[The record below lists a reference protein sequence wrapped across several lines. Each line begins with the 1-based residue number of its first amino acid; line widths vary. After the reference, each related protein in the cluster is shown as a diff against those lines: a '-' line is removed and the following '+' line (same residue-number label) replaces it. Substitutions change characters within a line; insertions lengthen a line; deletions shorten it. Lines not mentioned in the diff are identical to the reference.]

1 MIFIRL
7 FGVKRAGTPFCIC
20 GGQKP
25 ISQFG
30 LKSYLYEQGRIP
42 ECSNFIFILTG
53 YPLDVNTPVN
63 LLKLT
68 KLY

>member
-1 MIFIRL
+1 MPEHHSVF
-7 FGVKRAGTPFCIC
+7 VADKS
-20 GGQKP
+20 K
-25 ISQFG
+25 SG